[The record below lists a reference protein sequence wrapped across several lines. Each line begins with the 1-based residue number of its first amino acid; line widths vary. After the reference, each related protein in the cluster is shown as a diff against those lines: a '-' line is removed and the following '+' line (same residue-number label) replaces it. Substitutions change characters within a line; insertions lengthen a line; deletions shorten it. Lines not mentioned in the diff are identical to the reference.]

1 MGIVALKQEKSMSI
15 LFSNKKINVE
25 TREMR
30 FGTLEGI
37 VLGEEGRCRKELF
50 LPSKYR
56 IKKGINEN
64 LGIGKTKTGRPR
76 IAEDYS
82 EDIYLIIDTK
92 YAYTRVY
99 NGNIYVSDKEAFE
112 LVDSATGADGEAGS
126 IGHWSVYLLKVKD
139 TSKDLIVQ
147 VHYAGNPDRSV
158 ILIKKEDKS
167 ITEFENINIF
177 KEWLDNGNKID
188 IEIPNEDWDEEDPLK
203 NVCRKGWRLDVY
215 DDYKN
220 KWYSIF

>member
-1 MGIVALKQEKSMSI
+1 MSI
-15 LFSNKKINVE
+15 LFSNKKIE
-25 TREMR
+25 LKTREMK
-30 FGTLEGI
+30 FGTLDGL

-50 LPSKYR
+50 LPSKYK

-64 LGIGKTKTGRPR
+64 IGIGKTKTGKPR
-76 IAEDYS
+76 IVEDYS
-82 EDIYLIIDTK
+82 DDIYLIIDTK

-99 NGNIYVSDKEAFE
+99 NGYIYVSNKETFE
-112 LVDSATGADGEAGS
+112 LIDSATGADGEAGS
-126 IGHWSVYLLKVKD
+126 IGHWSVYLLKVTD
-139 TSKDLIVQ
+139 ASKDLLVQ
-147 VHYAGNPDRSV
+147 ICYSGTKNSERS
-158 ILIKKEDKS
+158 ILLIQNKN
-167 ITEFENINIF
+167 ITEFENIKGF
-177 KEWLDNGNKID
+177 KEWLEAGNKIG

>member
-1 MGIVALKQEKSMSI
+1 MGIVAIKKGKSMSI
-15 LFSNKKINVE
+15 LFSNKKIGLE
-25 TREMR
+25 TREMK
-30 FGTLEGI
+30 FGTLDGL

-50 LPSKYR
+50 LPSKHT
-56 IKKGINEN
+56 IKHGVNEN

-99 NGNIYVSDKEAFE
+99 NGCICVSDKEAFE

-139 TSKDLIVQ
+139 TSKDLIVR
-147 VHYAGNPDRSV
+147 VNYAGNPDSSV
-158 ILIKKEDKS
+158 ILIKKEKS
-167 ITEFENINIF
+167 ITEFENTNSF
-177 KEWLDNGNKID
+177 KEWLDKGNKID
-188 IEIPNEDWDEEDPLK
+188 IEIPSAEWDEDYPLK
-203 NVCRKGWRLDVY
+203 HVCRQGWRLDVY